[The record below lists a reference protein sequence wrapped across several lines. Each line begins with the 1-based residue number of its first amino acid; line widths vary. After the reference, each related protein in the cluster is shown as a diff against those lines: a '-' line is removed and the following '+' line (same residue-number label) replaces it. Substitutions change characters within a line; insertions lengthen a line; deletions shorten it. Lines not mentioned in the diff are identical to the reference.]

1 MFDGKSKSSF
11 RKVKTADDRRGKI
24 VQARTRKRVQKLK
37 KRLEADGVAEALR
50 SFVRAAIAQ
59 SQGEAEK

>member
-1 MFDGKSKSSF
+1 MFEGKSKSSF
-11 RKVKTADDRRGKI
+11 RKVKTADDLRGKE

-59 SQGEAEK
+59 TQEEPKK